1 MKKLFV
7 TLAFVALGALTASAA
22 ELKGTISDSM
32 CTTKH
37 VDASEKSAAC
47 VEKCVK
53 GGSAPVLI
61 TADNKIIKIDEAS
74 REKVMNHLG
83 HKVTIT
89 GTVENDTVKIDS
101 VSKM

>member
-1 MKKLFV
+1 MKRIFV
-7 TLAFVALGALTASAA
+7 TLAFFALGTLAASAA
-22 ELKGTISDSM
+22 ELKGTISDSK
-32 CTTKH
+32 CAAKH

-47 VEKCVK
+47 VEMCVK
-53 GGSAPVLI
+53 GGSAPVLV

-89 GTVENDTVKIDS
+89 GTVENDTVKIES
-101 VSKM
+101 FKM